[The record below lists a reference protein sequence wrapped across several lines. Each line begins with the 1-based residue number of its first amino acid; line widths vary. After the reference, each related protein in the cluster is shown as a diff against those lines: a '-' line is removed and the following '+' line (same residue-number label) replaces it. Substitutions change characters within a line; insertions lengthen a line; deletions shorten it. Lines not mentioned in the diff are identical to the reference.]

1 MLLNLMGYFRKSEM
15 QWKILVALVLA
26 YEASVFMGCHPKN
39 EASADCDEGSSDCD
53 PPLAIH
59 DPNYAA
65 GATLSLRTPAPGGN
79 GVTLFART
87 GAIVPIDQKSSAPI
101 TFPIA
106 ATTGQGSHSEYWRVP
121 LLAGVTVPASNLN
134 VPVPNL
140 SFEAFLGGQVRNQ
153 ELALNLNAGS
163 GTQHYTSLD
172 PAFGAGVQYYLGK
185 FYGVPTSLGANYT
198 WDFALGNKSLTV
210 NSTTI
215 PGVTYTLNNPPH
227 VSGTAAVTLNF
238 DLNR

>member
-1 MLLNLMGYFRKSEM
+1 M
-15 QWKILVALVLA
+15 QLKILVSLVLVC
-26 YEASVFMGCHPKN
+26 EAAFIMGCHHDG
-39 EASADCDEGSSDCD
+39 ESSADCDEGSQDCD
-53 PPLAIH
+53 PPLALH

-65 GATLSLRTPAPGGN
+65 GATVSLRTPAAGGN

-101 TFPIA
+101 NFPPA
-106 ATTGQGSHSEYWRVP
+106 ATYGQGSHQEYWRVP
-121 LLAGVTVPASNLN
+121 LVAGVTVPAANLG
-134 VPVPNL
+134 VSIPNL
-140 SFEAFLGGQVRNQ
+140 SFEAFAGGQVRNQ
-153 ELALNLNAGS
+153 EQALNLNAGS

-172 PAFGAGVQYYLGK
+172 PAFGAGMQYYLGT

-198 WDFALGNKSLTV
+198 WDFSLQNRNLTI

-215 PGVTYTLNNPPH
+215 PGVTYSLINPPH

-238 DLNR
+238 DLNK